1 MIANCWAGSRV
12 GLLHI
17 FKELAEVLPQGI
29 KQRTEDGGS
38 LIEELFHRCLF
49 EVPSAA
55 FHGSLAPPKCKT
67 KASRTAAFALL
78 VELLKGMYQ
87 PSTICASC
95 QQMVENHHR
104 RRHHQL
110 DSTTSCVYVCPVC
123 H

>member
-1 MIANCWAGSRV
+1 
-12 GLLHI
+12 LHI

-38 LIEELFHRCLF
+38 LIEELFHKCLF

-78 VELLKGMYQ
+78 VELLKGMCQ
-87 PSTICASC
+87 PLEDSSFMSRARL
-95 QQMVENHHR
+95 NHTV
-104 RRHHQL
+104 L
-110 DSTTSCVYVCPVC
+110 CVCVWCVLC
-123 H
+123 R